1 MRRFDDPECDKNP
14 NKEMAKVAARSCMH
28 QCIQTVCGGDDKGK
42 GCRFDFPKKQL
53 PYTVPAIMQ
62 VNSSQMEARMLL
74 RRTCTRVPNLNSYFL
89 MYWRANHDVSVLI
102 DAGHKLRY
110 AVVSDDVASIALCC
124 QMKTAEILRA
134 PMMLHNLLNNLM
146 ILQTVLILMNS
157 EICN

>member
-1 MRRFDDPECDKNP
+1 MKKVLRVEKYRDQYVKDYKARNINLKTNACMRRFDDPECDKNP
-14 NKEMAKVAARSCMH
+14 NVEMAKVAAISCMH
-28 QCIQTVCGGDDKGK
+28 QCIQTVCGGDEKGK

-102 DAGHKLRY
+102 DAGHKLRL
-110 AVVSDDVASIALCC
+110 ALTPHDVA
-124 QMKTAEILRA
+124 
-134 PMMLHNLLNNLM
+134 
-146 ILQTVLILMNS
+146 
-157 EICN
+157 